1 MRVRVTFMDEARF
14 DSRVV
19 GYTIRGSRYLNIT
32 NRCTLRCAFC
42 PKFNGSWTVREYQ
55 LRLRGEEPT
64 ADDIVAAVGDPEEIE
79 EVVFCGLG
87 EPTLRLYTV
96 IEVASRLRGQVPRVR
111 LNTDG
116 LANLVYG
123 RDVTPDFEDIVQA
136 LSVSLNAQDEATY
149 NRHCRPLLPGAY
161 DAVLDFARRAREF
174 VPEVTLTAVDGLP
187 GVDIDACRKIADDL
201 GVGFRRRVLGIVG

>member
-1 MRVRVTFMDEARF
+1 MRIIVSFMDEVRF
-14 DSRVV
+14 DTRVV
-19 GYTIRGSRYLNIT
+19 GYTLRGSRYLNIT

-42 PKFNGSWTVREYQ
+42 PKFNGQWTVRDYE

-64 ADDIVAAVGDPEEIE
+64 ADDIVAAVGDPDEVE

-96 IEVASRLRGQVPRVR
+96 LEVASRLRGQVPRVR

-149 NRHCRPLLPGAY
+149 NRHCRPLLPGAW
-161 DAVLDFARRAREF
+161 DGMLDFVKRAREF
-174 VPEVTLTAVDGLP
+174 VPEITLTAIDGLP
-187 GVDIDACRKIADDL
+187 GVDIAACRKIADDL
-201 GVGFRRRVLGIVG
+201 GVGFRRRVLGVVG